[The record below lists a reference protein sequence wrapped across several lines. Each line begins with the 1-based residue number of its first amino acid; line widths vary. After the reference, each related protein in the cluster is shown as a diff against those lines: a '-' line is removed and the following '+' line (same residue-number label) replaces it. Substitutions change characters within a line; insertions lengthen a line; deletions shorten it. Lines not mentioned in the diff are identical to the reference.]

1 MTGAFV
7 HLIYIGRLEFKLVGI
22 SRVKRDYPVLPPIL
36 SSFFLSCIPPMFPLS
51 CHTFFLL
58 SYLPSLHPSF
68 LSSMFINSL
77 LHLLLSLFISLFISL
92 FLSLFKFV
100 KVFETASNSMAHI
113 GMDLTIKLCLRFPT
127 CIIIG
132 MEQIAS

>member
-1 MTGAFV
+1 MTGAIV
-7 HLIYIGRLEFKLVGI
+7 HLIYIGRLEFKLFGL
-22 SRVKRDYPVLPPIL
+22 SRVKRDYLVLPSFL
-36 SSFFLSCIPPMFPLS
+36 NSFFLSSIPPIFPLS
-51 CHTFFLL
+51 HHTFFLL
-58 SYLPSLHPSF
+58 SYLHSLHPSF
-68 LSSMFINSL
+68 LSSTFINSL

-100 KVFETASNSMAHI
+100 KVFENASNSMAHI